1 MIRALILLVI
11 LSPIAAVA
19 WHFGPGQ
26 SQLAFDRAQ
35 ILVNRAEA
43 ARENEQW
50 EQAVALLDEALN
62 ALPEEETP
70 TTKARQQQILFAQAK
85 AKVQS
90 GQILEGEEQ
99 LALLLEELEGGSD
112 QEMLAAVRHELG
124 TTGYYIAWLM
134 RLEGATA
141 EEWKP
146 EADRARQHFRLLA
159 EQAGPSDDEPTAF
172 HKNLEAVIRLE
183 QMDLS
188 ELKAKPLPKKCPN
201 PSCCQNLSQ
210 RKREQCQ
217 SRCQAPGE
225 KKGGKEKEPNDARKS
240 INEEN
245 GAGLNERLGTGS

>member
-1 MIRALILLVI
+1 MIRVLMILVV
-11 LSPIAAVA
+11 LSPLGAVA

-26 SQLAFDRAQ
+26 SQLALDRAGE
-35 ILVNRAEA
+35 LVSRADA
-43 ARENEQW
+43 ALENEIWQ
-50 EQAVALLDEALN
+50 EAVALFDQAMD
-62 ALPEEETP
+62 ALPEDESPSVTRR
-70 TTKARQQQILFAQAK
+70 KQQILLAQAK

-99 LALLLEELEGGSD
+99 LAALLEELAPGSD
-112 QEMLAAVRHELG
+112 AEMLEAVRHELG

-141 EEWKP
+141 EEWMP
-146 EADRARQHFRLLA
+146 EAERARQHFRLLA
-159 EQAGPSDDEPTAF
+159 EQADVSDDEPTAF

-201 PSCCQNLSQ
+201 PSQCRNLSQ

-217 SRCQAPGE
+217 SRCQSPGE
-225 KKGGKEKEPNDARKS
+225 KEGEKKQPDDARKN
-240 INEEN
+240 IAEETE
-245 GAGLNERLGTGS
+245 AGLNQRVGTGS